1 MERIAD
7 FLSRIKIEYRRS
19 RPLTKMVA
27 VAAIALSMVA
37 LLTLSWAK
45 YDVQKQ
51 TQEMMGEAARL
62 EQENAQ
68 LEQKIDALGSV
79 QSAEQIA
86 QEELGMVS
94 PDTVLIDTE

>member
-1 MERIAD
+1 MERIAE

-68 LEQKIDALGSV
+68 LEQKIDSLGSV

>member
-1 MERIAD
+1 M
-7 FLSRIKIEYRRS
+7 
-19 RPLTKMVA
+19 
-27 VAAIALSMVA
+27 SMVA

>member
-1 MERIAD
+1 MAQIAE

-19 RPLTKMVA
+19 RPLTKLVA
-27 VAAIALSMVA
+27 VAAIVLSMVA
-37 LLTLSWAK
+37 LIALSWAK
-45 YDVQKQ
+45 YDVQRQ

-68 LEQKIDALGSV
+68 LGQKIDALGSV
-79 QSAEQIA
+79 QSVEQIA
-86 QEELGMVS
+86 QEELGLVD